1 MNAPF
6 NTIFVAVMDT
16 LEQHCPYLAIETAAK
31 ITRELSDKFY
41 DLLESAPIP
50 APSPDGV
57 EVKDAKADDDRRPL
71 HPFHNFKSLADFD
84 TTAPAKEQS
93 KVIFVGDTIT
103 ESLEPTSPGPDEDDL
118 EPDHEPPPAAPIEDG
133 AQDPETLQTAG
144 GGRRMSRPETKTE
157 PPEKPLPE
165 SARKILAA
173 LLELRERGMTVMRP
187 QLRNKVRLDPRSF
200 GQAMRSLLKR
210 GYVTEIE
217 HLIAARCDLDGNRL
231 DGPEPQKD
239 ERGVTVCPP
248 RYATGYGYEPSP
260 YGR

>member
-41 DLLESAPIP
+41 DLLESATDP
-50 APSPDGV
+50 AAVAPVSAMNEPPGV
-57 EVKDAKADDDRRPL
+57 EEKDAKADDDRRPL
-71 HPFHNFKSLADFD
+71 HPFHNMKSLADVAD
-84 TTAPAKEQS
+84 
-93 KVIFVGDTIT
+93 D
-103 ESLEPTSPGPDEDDL
+103 EPTAPGPDEDDL
-118 EPDHEPPPAAPIEDG
+118 EPDHEPPPAAPIEEG
-133 AQDPETLQTAG
+133 VHDPETLQTAG
-144 GGRRMSRPETKTE
+144 GGSRMSRPETKTE